1 MKQDSRPGDSRV
13 AAREGTVSP
22 LSSSR
27 SLTAEGYD
35 AALRLIVERAQMLTL
50 ASGAAI
56 ALREGDL
63 MVCRASAGTTAPTL
77 GAQFDTQSGLSGECV
92 RSARTLVCDDTESDP
107 RVNLDVCRYLGI
119 RSIAVLPICV
129 ERDVVGVFE
138 AFSAHPG
145 GFSGNEV
152 ATLESVRELIT
163 SIMRPGSQPES
174 PAASELGA
182 RAAEIEPPAAPFQP
196 IENRAASPIRPV
208 KDNPPVAPFRG
219 TIVPDP
225 DDDLICEIEQRA
237 ESKPQSDLIT
247 SASQRIQAESQQL
260 GATGGSALPAGA
272 DLDDDLICEIEM
284 RSAGRPT
291 PLEPEPHSA
300 DTLTSFVPAAAR
312 PPEHIVSRKLILAG
326 VIVMLAGLVWL
337 RWCNPAQRAT
347 RSAADSTPK
356 AASTAPVSLIGA
368 APRNVE
374 CPRVGAVRP
383 SALSR
388 QLPRLGTTAGEL
400 FARERRARVSDS
412 PSGLV
417 FDPTEAL

>member
-1 MKQDSRPGDSRV
+1 MNPDSRPEDSLAAGGEETV
-13 AAREGTVSP
+13 AP
-22 LSSSR
+22 LHPSR
-27 SLTAEGYD
+27 FLTAEGYD
-35 AALRLIVERAQMLTL
+35 AALRLIAERVQMLTL

-63 MVCRASAGTTAPTL
+63 MVCRASAGTKAPVL

-92 RSARTLVCDDTESDP
+92 RSAKTLVCDDTESDP

-119 RSIAVLPICV
+119 RSIAVLPICL

-138 AFSAHPG
+138 VFSANPE
-145 GFSGNEV
+145 GFSSTEI
-152 ATLESVRELIT
+152 AILENVRDLIISVIGGPRAECSAVSALD
-163 SIMRPGSQPES
+163 
-174 PAASELGA
+174 A
-182 RAAEIEPPAAPFQP
+182 RAIEIEPPAAPFQP

-208 KDNPPVAPFRG
+208 KDNPPVVPFRG

-247 SASQRIQAESQQL
+247 SASQRIHAESQQL
-260 GATGGSALPAGA
+260 GATGGSALSAGA

-312 PPEHIVSRKLILAG
+312 PPEHNVSRKLILAG
-326 VIVMLAGLVWL
+326 VLVMLAGLVWL
-337 RWCNPAQRAT
+337 RWCNPAQQAT
-347 RSAADSTPK
+347 RNGADSTPK
-356 AASTAPVSLIGA
+356 AASTAPVSRIGA
-368 APRNVE
+368 APRNVV

-383 SALSR
+383 SAPSR